1 MLIEGRRTRLVRF
14 EQAHLDD
21 PAYYSWLR
29 DPEVVRYIG
38 RAELLEGIPFSE
50 AEDYVRQLWAN
61 EYCWFFAVYHGDS
74 GSFIGTAKLNFFSE
88 RGRRNGI
95 ADVGIMLGER
105 AFWGQGLAMDVLQAL
120 SSYAFEELEARKLT
134 AGAMSLNEAMV
145 KAFLRIGYLEEGR
158 LRQQLPVGE
167 GFCDHVLFGC
177 FKSELRLA

>member
-1 MLIEGRRTRLVRF
+1 MLIEGRRTRLVHF
-14 EQAHLDD
+14 EQTHLED

-38 RAELLEGIPFSE
+38 RDELLAGIPFSE

-61 EYCWFFAVYHGDS
+61 EFCWFFAVHHGDS

-88 RGRRNGI
+88 RGRHSGI

-105 AFWGQGLAMDVLQAL
+105 AFWGQGLATDVLRAL
-120 SSYAFEELEARKLT
+120 SRYAFEALDARKLT
-134 AGAMSLNEAMV
+134 AGAMSLNAAMV

-158 LRQQLPVGE
+158 LRLQLPVGG

-177 FKSELRLA
+177 FKGELRVE